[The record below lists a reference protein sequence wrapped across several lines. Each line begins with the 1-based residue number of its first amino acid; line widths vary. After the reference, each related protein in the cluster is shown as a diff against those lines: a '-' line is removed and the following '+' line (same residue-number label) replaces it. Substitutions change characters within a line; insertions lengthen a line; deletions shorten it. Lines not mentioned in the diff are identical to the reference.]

1 MILLPLNEKIPT
13 RPNVPGGFA
22 LVGGSQGLGS
32 VFNERNIVLSA
43 GLQHGLNI
51 CTLAIEMNQDDGL
64 GQISEA
70 STLVE
75 EGLEQGG
82 VQIPGGAIAVNK
94 NGFSP
99 QVANRACPRQ

>member
-1 MILLPLNEKIPT
+1 
-13 RPNVPGGFA
+13 
-22 LVGGSQGLGS
+22 
-32 VFNERNIVLSA
+32 
-43 GLQHGLNI
+43 
-51 CTLAIEMNQDDGL
+51 MNQDDGL

-94 NGFSP
+94 NGGL
-99 QVANRACPRQ
+99 APR